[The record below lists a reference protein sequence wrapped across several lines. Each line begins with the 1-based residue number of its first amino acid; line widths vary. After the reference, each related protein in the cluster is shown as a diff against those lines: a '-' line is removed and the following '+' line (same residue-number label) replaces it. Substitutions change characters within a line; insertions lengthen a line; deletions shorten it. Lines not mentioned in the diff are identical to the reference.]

1 MRILMS
7 LNTLESI
14 QSMIRERWYTI
25 CRTREPLMGKCILK
39 PTLWR
44 TCRAVRNPLRL
55 RLLKAVF
62 EHDGEFCV
70 RDFAKLLQI
79 DEALTSV
86 YLRQLNARGL
96 IGVSRERI
104 RVVYNTAPD
113 RTLPDALKF
122 REALR
127 AYLSGPLSGN
137 WEMEL
142 IRIIDAF
149 SHPNRLAMLIRLA
162 QGPATIHELFEAAGV
177 VVKSIYHH
185 LRFFT
190 TASLIAKEDTYR
202 SPTIIHLVP
211 QTHPVTCSLL
221 ELTLNGV
228 KSGHTYYN
236 PGTSKIDQAT
246 RTVLRKLNKIE
257 GNPRKNWATPL
268 PPRSGKRLNPAIT
281 AAHQESD

>member
-1 MRILMS
+1 
-7 LNTLESI
+7 
-14 QSMIRERWYTI
+14 
-25 CRTREPLMGKCILK
+25 MGKSILK

-96 IGVSRERI
+96 IGVSRERV

-122 REALR
+122 REALK
-127 AYLSGPLSGN
+127 AYLTGPLPDN

-142 IRIIDAF
+142 VRIIDAF

-190 TASLIAKEDTYR
+190 TAGLIVKEDTYR

-228 KSGHTYYN
+228 KNGHTYYN
-236 PGTSKIDQAT
+236 PGSSMIDQAT

-257 GNPRKNWATPL
+257 GNPRKNWTTPL

>member
-1 MRILMS
+1 
-7 LNTLESI
+7 
-14 QSMIRERWYTI
+14 
-25 CRTREPLMGKCILK
+25 MGKSILK

-96 IGVSRERI
+96 IGVSRERV

-113 RTLPDALKF
+113 RTLPDALKL
-122 REALR
+122 REALK
-127 AYLSGPLSGN
+127 AYLTGPLPDN

-142 IRIIDAF
+142 VRIIDAF

-190 TASLIAKEDTYR
+190 TAGLIAKEDTYR
-202 SPTIIHLVP
+202 SPTITHDVADP
-211 QTHPVTCSLL
+211 Q
-221 ELTLNGV
+221 
-228 KSGHTYYN
+228 
-236 PGTSKIDQAT
+236 IT
-246 RTVLRKLNKIE
+246 RTISIRAEAHPFQKWSSAPTKSDLAVSIHGHSSRKTTFR
-257 GNPRKNWATPL
+257 PSPF
-268 PPRSGKRLNPAIT
+268 PMSDSRSKSNASYQSFGFGQRG
-281 AAHQESD
+281 